1 MPRSRLVYLS
11 YVSCILFCTVNLEH
25 INLPEYFFLMRYINF
40 IDRVILC
47 EVSFAFAKRV
57 HKKTMQLQ
65 AWFTLIYVRLIQ
77 LRYGIKCWFITR
89 FEQENP
95 FEFLSLNGTVV
106 ARLFGHKSIVVDEF
120 GVVTGRCFG
129 GSIQI
134 ARCEIDGKEPKFL
147 PFFFK
152 KKFKDLMSNKNLSL
166 EYRSYLNL
174 RKTIA
179 PFEIVH

>member
-1 MPRSRLVYLS
+1 
-11 YVSCILFCTVNLEH
+11 
-25 INLPEYFFLMRYINF
+25 MRYINF

-57 HKKTMQLQ
+57 HKKTMKLQ

-106 ARLFGHKSIVVDEF
+106 ARLVGHKSIVVDEF

-147 PFFFK
+147 PFFF
-152 KKFKDLMSNKNLSL
+152 
-166 EYRSYLNL
+166 
-174 RKTIA
+174 
-179 PFEIVH
+179 